1 MIALASLSFIALIAI
16 TVLAIVSRDLSH
28 NQLEAGLLSRL
39 KVEYAM
45 PGGEEL
51 TRVVDLLQSDL
62 QCCGVS
68 GPADYA
74 RTDWQAGGD
83 SEEAE
88 RLRLPLTCCALAD
101 QQRGAEG
108 DAFLDPR
115 PLNLTLCQSQSQDRF
130 RHSKVEFWES
140 DKTKI
145 HSYNWTFQGCKPLVE
160 NYVSQE
166 LVIIVGMSLGPSVA
180 NVIVLSVTAFFWR
193 NIITK

>member
-1 MIALASLSFIALIAI
+1 MKTVKFCEQFISTLFFLKFSLSI
-16 TVLAIVSRDLSH
+16 
-28 NQLEAGLLSRL
+28 
-39 KVEYAM
+39 VEYCIR
-45 PGGEEL
+45 GWREIW
-51 TRVVDLLQSDL
+51 VHN
-62 QCCGVS
+62 
-68 GPADYA
+68 
-74 RTDWQAGGD
+74 
-83 SEEAE
+83 E
-88 RLRLPLTCCALAD
+88 RAD

-145 HSYNWTFQGCKPLVE
+145 DSYNWTFQGCKPLVE

>member
-74 RTDWQAGGD
+74 RTDWQTAGD

-88 RLRLPLTCCALAD
+88 RLKLPLTCSKR
-101 QQRGAEG
+101 Q
-108 DAFLDPR
+108 P
-115 PLNLTLCQSQSQDRF
+115 QD
-130 RHSKVEFWES
+130 
-140 DKTKI
+140 T
-145 HSYNWTFQGCKPLVE
+145 
-160 NYVSQE
+160 
-166 LVIIVGMSLGPSVA
+166 
-180 NVIVLSVTAFFWR
+180 
-193 NIITK
+193 